1 MTIVDEPQAED
12 EAPDRTTPAP
22 PPPKPKT
29 RSAGSFLESGSTAR
43 SIALSVGAVLII
55 LLFTQVML
63 PGRLGS
69 ESRGTPMAILFTGIV
84 LGLVNSLTAAGM
96 ILIYR
101 TTRVINFA
109 QTAIGVTGATL
120 VFDVVQLTPIPF
132 AIAFPLGLLVSAG
145 AGLLF
150 EIAVI
155 RRFFYASRLVLT
167 VATIAAASLL
177 ASFGPQLIRQLPFIP
192 YNQATASEISGG
204 APVRGL
210 LPFAGF
216 QFQIGALEIE
226 FGFPEVFAIE
236 VVVVA
241 LLLISAFLRFT
252 RAGVAVRALA
262 ENAERASLLGISVGK
277 LSMTVWMLAGILA
290 GASAILTGAILVPG
304 QATGFA
310 PAVLLPALAAAV
322 LARFRS
328 LPIAVFAAVAISVVA
343 RSAEWSLE
351 NDLGLINVGLFAVI
365 TIALLFQRRRG
376 GRSEE
381 GAGVSWQA
389 VEEQRPVPK
398 ELARIGSVRA
408 ARYVLIGLAVIA
420 VLGYP
425 FVVSTGP
432 TVLGG
437 NVALTS
443 IIILSLVVLTG
454 WSGQVSLGQYGF
466 AAIGAVV
473 GGSLTSRVGIPFWFA
488 IFIAAAITGGV
499 AVLVGLPALRIR
511 GLFLAVAT
519 FAFGLAISSVLFNPR
534 YFGWLLPTDIERPR
548 LFFVDFEDEKS
559 MYYLCVAALVL
570 CVVVVGNL
578 RRSRLGRVLIA
589 LRENENNVQSFGIN
603 VVKTKLLAFAI
614 SGALAGFAGAILAHQ
629 LRGLNAESFAAQR
642 SVDVFLFAVLGGVS
656 SVAGALIGSLYYNLT
671 NFFTITNPIFLTL
684 FRTSGSFFVLL
695 LLFVSPGGVIALIN
709 RLRDGVLKIIAQ
721 RRQII
726 VPSLFADYDPEA
738 LEKRLI
744 PLSPPSDLEGL
755 AALDRNTRFTYAS
768 ELYHGSGERI
778 IEKLGPAKETAE
790 AKAIGAASIS
800 VQEDVASESLNGA
813 AEDE

>member
-1 MTIVDEPQAED
+1 MTLLED
-12 EAPDRTTPAP
+12 KAADDVGGADPPIPTLKDRASGAS
-22 PPPKPKT
+22 
-29 RSAGSFLESGSTAR
+29 RFARGSSARTALFCA
-43 SIALSVGAVLII
+43 ITAVVVVV
-55 LLFTQVML
+55 FTQVVL
-63 PGRLGS
+63 PGRIGA
-69 ESRGTPMAILFTGIV
+69 ESRGTPAAILFTGLV

-96 ILIYR
+96 ILVYR

-109 QTAIGVTGATL
+109 QTAIGVAGATL

-132 AIAFPLGLLVSAG
+132 ALAFPLGLAVSMG
-145 AGLLF
+145 VGLLF

-177 ASFGPQLIRQLPFIP
+177 ADFGPLLIRQLPFIP
-192 YNQATASEISGG
+192 YNTASLAESTGG

-216 QFQIGALEIE
+216 DFQVGSLEIK
-226 FGFPEVFAIE
+226 FGFPEVFALE
-236 VVVVA
+236 VVVLA
-241 LLLISAFLRFT
+241 LVLLSAFFRFT

-262 ENAERASLLGISVGK
+262 ENAERASLLGISVGG
-277 LSMTVWMLAGILA
+277 LSMTVWAISGILA
-290 GASAILTGAILVPG
+290 GCSAILTGAITVPA
-304 QATGFA
+304 QATGYA
-310 PAVLLPALAAAV
+310 PSVLLPALAASV

-328 LPIAVFAAVAISVVA
+328 LPVAVFAAVAISIVA

-365 TIALLFQRRRG
+365 TAALLAQRLRG

-398 ELARIGSVRA
+398 ELAGIGSVRA
-408 ARYVLIGLAVIA
+408 TRYVLIALAV
-420 VLGYP
+420 VVVVGYP

-437 NVALTS
+437 NIALTS
-443 IIILSLVVLTG
+443 IIVLSLVVLTG

-488 IFIAAAITGGV
+488 IFIAAAITGAV

-519 FAFGLAISSVLFNPR
+519 FAFGLAVAGVLFNPR
-534 YFGWLLPTDIERPR
+534 YFGWLLPKDIERPT

-570 CVVVVGNL
+570 CVVLVGNL

-614 SGALAGFAGAILAHQ
+614 SGALAGFSGAILAHQ
-629 LRGLNAESFAAQR
+629 LRGVNADSFAAQR

-671 NFFTITNPIFLTL
+671 NFFTITNPVFLTL

-695 LLFVSPGGVIALIN
+695 LLFVSPGGVIALVN
-709 RLRDGVLKIIAQ
+709 RVRDGALKIIAQ
-721 RRQII
+721 RRHII
-726 VPSLFADYDPEA
+726 VPSLFADYDPDA

-744 PLSPPSDLEGL
+744 PLSPPSDIEGL
-755 AALDRNTRFTYAS
+755 SALDPETRYTYAS

-778 IEKLGPAKETAE
+778 IEKLAPARETAE
-790 AKAIGAASIS
+790 AKAIGAASLS
-800 VQEDVASESLNGA
+800 VQQDELAATPPNGVAT
-813 AEDE
+813 DE

>member
-1 MTIVDEPQAED
+1 MTVVADT
-12 EAPDRTTPAP
+12 APELAP
-22 PPPKPKT
+22 PPPPTGGARPT
-29 RSAGSFLESGSTAR
+29 REGRLAKGTPGRTFVICAAAVVV
-43 SIALSVGAVLII
+43 IAVFVFFA
-55 LLFTQVML
+55 L
-63 PGRLGS
+63 PGRTGA
-69 ESRGTPMAILFTGIV
+69 ETRGTPMAILFTGLV

-96 ILIYR
+96 ILVYR

-145 AGLLF
+145 VGLIF

-192 YNQATASEISGG
+192 YNTASTSEITGG
-204 APVRGL
+204 ASVRGL

-216 QFQIGALEIE
+216 DFQVGSLEVQ

-236 VVVVA
+236 VVIVS
-241 LLLISAFLRFT
+241 LLLITAFFRFT

-277 LSMTVWMLAGILA
+277 LSMTVWLISGVLA

-310 PAVLLPALAAAV
+310 PAVLLPALTAAV

-328 LPIAVFAAVAISVVA
+328 LPMAVFSAVAISIVA

-365 TIALLFQRRRG
+365 TIALLVQRRG
-376 GRSEE
+376 NARSEE
-381 GAGVSWQA
+381 GGGVSWQA
-389 VEEQRPVPK
+389 VEEQRPIPK
-398 ELARIGSVRA
+398 ELAGIGSVRG
-408 ARYVLIGLAVIA
+408 ARYAAMLIGVI
-420 VLGYP
+420 VVIGYP

-488 IFIAAAITGGV
+488 IFIAAAITGAI

-519 FAFGLAISSVLFNPR
+519 FGFGLAVSGVLFNPR
-534 YFGWLLPTDIERPR
+534 YFRWLLPTDVERPT
-548 LFFVDFEDEKS
+548 LFFIDFEDEKS

-570 CVVVVGNL
+570 SIVVVGNL

-589 LRENENNVQSFGIN
+589 LRENENNVQSFGVN
-603 VVKTKLLAFAI
+603 LVKTKLLAFAI

-629 LRGLNAESFAAQR
+629 LRGLNADSFAAQR

-656 SVAGALIGSLYYNLT
+656 SVPGALIGSLYYNLT

-695 LLFVSPGGVIALIN
+695 LLFVSPGGAIALLN
-709 RLRDGVLKIIAQ
+709 RLRDGVLKIVAQ
-721 RRQII
+721 RRQIV

-738 LEKRLI
+738 LAKRLI

-755 AALDRNTRFTYAS
+755 AALDAETRYTYAS

-778 IEKLGPAKETAE
+778 IEKLGPARETAE
-790 AKAIGAASIS
+790 AKAIGAASTR
-800 VQEDVASESLNGA
+800 VQEDLDLVTMNGA
-813 AEDE
+813 PTDE

>member
-1 MTIVDEPQAED
+1 MTIVDDPKADDVLPHEGSDAG
-12 EAPDRTTPAP
+12 ATK
-22 PPPKPKT
+22 PPKA
-29 RSAGSFLESGSTAR
+29 AGGAAR
-43 SIALSVGAVLII
+43 FAKGTPGRTFAYCVAGGLLV
-55 LLFTQVML
+55 LLFSQVLL
-63 PGRLGS
+63 PGRTGA
-69 ESRGTPMAILFTGIV
+69 ETRGTPGAILFTGLV

-96 ILIYR
+96 ILVYR

-120 VFDVVQLTPIPF
+120 VFDMVQLTPIPF
-132 AIAFPLGLLVSAG
+132 ALAFPLGLLVSAG
-145 AGLLF
+145 VGLLF

-177 ASFGPQLIRQLPFIP
+177 ASFGPQMIRLLPFIP
-192 YNQATASEISGG
+192 YNTASTSEITGG
-204 APVRGL
+204 ASVRGL

-216 QFQIGALEIE
+216 DFQIGGLEIK
-226 FGFPEVFAIE
+226 FGFPEIFAIE
-236 VVVVA
+236 VVIVA
-241 LLLISAFLRFT
+241 LLLIAAFFRFT

-277 LSMTVWMLAGILA
+277 LSMTVWVLSGILA
-290 GASAILTGAILVPG
+290 GASAILTGSILVPG

-328 LPIAVFAAVAISVVA
+328 LPIAVFAAVAISIVA

-351 NDLGLINVGLFAVI
+351 NDLGLINVGLFLVI
-365 TIALLFQRRRG
+365 TIALLAQRLRG

-389 VEEQRPVPK
+389 VEEQRPIPK
-398 ELARIGSVRA
+398 ELAGIGSVRA
-408 ARYVLIGLAVIA
+408 ARYVLIAIGVIIVGA
-420 VLGYP
+420 YP

-473 GGSLTSRVGIPFWFA
+473 GGSLTSRAGIPFWIA
-488 IFIAAAITGGV
+488 IFVAAAVTG
-499 AVLVGLPALRIR
+499 AIAMLVGLPALRIR

-519 FAFGLAISSVLFNPR
+519 FAFGLAVSGVLFNPR
-534 YFGWLLPTDIERPR
+534 YFKWLLPTDIERPT
-548 LFFVDFEDEKS
+548 LFFLDVEDEKS
-559 MYYLCVAALVL
+559 MYYLCVGALVL
-570 CVVVVGNL
+570 SVVVVGNL

-603 VVKTKLLAFAI
+603 VVKTKLMAFAI

-695 LLFVSPGGVIALIN
+695 LLFVSPGGAIALLN

-755 AALDRNTRFTYAS
+755 AALDAETRYTYAS

-778 IEKLGPAKETAE
+778 IEKLGPVKETAE
-790 AKAIGAASIS
+790 AKAIGAASLS
-800 VQEDVASESLNGA
+800 VQGDLDLVSTNGVAD
-813 AEDE
+813 DE